1 MQHRFGYRFRPHCV
15 AGTREDAGR
24 LLKPRREWHEEWRG
38 FYHVQHNRN
47 ASLAKARC
55 AGICRYFFVPFL
67 AYGPRV
73 DWAFVCCR
81 SAEKLT
87 FLDRRCGGG
96 TTARAGVKPS
106 RQSVARQTGAGSA
119 QGLRFSSAQT
129 SWLWTVSVFEL
140 GAWGKYAGQKKP
152 HTAACKGFLSA

>member
-96 TTARAGVKPS
+96 TTARAGVEARHPAPGA
-106 RQSVARQTGAGSA
+106 RSVGPARNWLSGARLAPWSA
-119 QGLRFSSAQT
+119 L
-129 SWLWTVSVFEL
+129 
-140 GAWGKYAGQKKP
+140 P
-152 HTAACKGFLSA
+152 LS

>member
-38 FYHVQHNRN
+38 FYHVQHKRN
-47 ASLAKARC
+47 AALAKARC

-96 TTARAGVKPS
+96 TTARAGWSSSHPVVGFLTLG
-106 RQSVARQTGAGSA
+106 SVALLLLTWIPDLVATDLSFAFALTGGISQEETPAKNS
-119 QGLRFSSAQT
+119 R
-129 SWLWTVSVFEL
+129 
-140 GAWGKYAGQKKP
+140 
-152 HTAACKGFLSA
+152 TATDP